1 MKSKHYRKIWESVHG
16 PIPKDDSGRSYE
28 IHHLNGD
35 HSDNRIENLK
45 LVTIKEHYD
54 IHFSQGDYA
63 ACHLIA
69 IRMNKSPKELSKN
82 ISELNKL
89 RTGPANPFYG
99 KTHTEET
106 KRIISKKN
114 SGENHPFYGKKRPD
128 HSKKI
133 SAALKGKAKS
143 EEHKRALSLSKKG
156 KACKKYDWRVLY
168 GNEEIMVT
176 NLKAFCR
183 EKGFSYS
190 KFYHGVECSGYKLIG
205 RA

>member
-1 MKSKHYRKIWESVHG
+1 MKKQNYRKIWENAHG
-16 PIPKDDSGRSYE
+16 SIPKDDDGRSYE

-45 LVTIKEHYD
+45 LVTIEEHYN
-54 IHFSQGDYA
+54 IHFLQGDYA

-69 IRMNKSPKELSKN
+69 KRMAKTPEELSKT

-89 RTGPANPFYG
+89 RTGAANPFYG

-106 KRIISKKN
+106 KKILSERM
-114 SGENHPFYGKKRPD
+114 SGENNPFYGKKRPD
-128 HSKKI
+128 HSKKV
-133 SAALKGKAKS
+133 SAALKGKPKS
-143 EEHKRALSLSKKG
+143 EEHKKALSLSKKG
-156 KACKKYDWRVLY
+156 KVSKKYDWKVLY
-168 GNEEIMVT
+168 NNKELLIT

-183 EKGFSYS
+183 ENNLNYS
-190 KFYHGVECSGYKLIG
+190 KFYHGIECSGYTLIG